1 MNLAQVLIDVL
12 LPIFLIF
19 GMGAILGK
27 KKNPDPHSIAHL
39 SIYILLPSLVFT
51 SFLDKDILS
60 SLAVIGVYIVAFTGI
75 MYVLSSIV
83 SNVLHMSRELQSGF
97 LLAVLFTNSGNYGV
111 PLCTFAFGEEGMVH
125 ALAYMMYG
133 SVIMY
138 TAAVYIASRGN
149 LNVKKSFSNIFK
161 IPLIYA
167 VAVAAVFSYF
177 SAEVPPYIFKPLVL
191 LGSAAIPV
199 TMLLLGI
206 QLSRT
211 ELGQNQNQ
219 VVAASIFRLCLSPV
233 VGIVLTYLM
242 GVEGILR
249 SVLILECSMPT
260 AVNSA
265 LIAIEFDA
273 KPGFVSS
280 IVLVSTVLSIGTL
293 AVLLLFLA

>member
-1 MNLAQVLIDVL
+1 MNLTEVFIDVL

-19 GMGAILGK
+19 GMGVILGK
-27 KKNPDPHSIAHL
+27 KKNPEPHSIAHL

-51 SFLDKDILS
+51 SFLDRNILS

-75 MYVLSSIV
+75 MYVISWGV
-83 SNVLHMSRELQSGF
+83 CNVLHMERGLQSGF

-111 PLCTFAFGEEGMVH
+111 PLCTFAFGEEGMVY

-138 TAAVYIASRGN
+138 TMAVYIASRGN
-149 LNVKKSFSNIFK
+149 LNVKKSFTNIFRV
-161 IPLIYA
+161 PLIYA
-167 VAVAAVFSYF
+167 VVAAAFFSYF
-177 SAEVPPYIFKPLVL
+177 SIEVPSFVFKPLVL

-211 ELGQNQNQ
+211 EVGNQKK
-219 VVAASIFRLCLSPV
+219 VVAASMFRLCVSPLI
-233 VGIVLTYLM
+233 GIVLTYVM
-242 GVEGILR
+242 GVEGLLR

-273 KPGFVSS
+273 EPGFVSS
-280 IVLVSTVLSIGTL
+280 AVLVSTVLSIGSL
-293 AVLLLFLA
+293 AVLLLYLT

>member
-1 MNLAQVLIDVL
+1 
-12 LPIFLIF
+12 
-19 GMGAILGK
+19 MGVILGK
-27 KKNPDPHSIAHL
+27 KKNPEPHSLAHL

-51 SFLDKDILS
+51 SFLDKNILS
-60 SLAVIGVYIVAFTGI
+60 SLAVIGVFIVAFTGI
-75 MYVLSSIV
+75 MYVISWSV
-83 SNVLHMSRELQSGF
+83 CNVLHMERGLQSGF

-111 PLCTFAFGEEGMVH
+111 PLCTFAFGEEGMVN

-138 TAAVYIASRGN
+138 TVAVFIASRGN
-149 LNVKKSFSNIFK
+149 LNVKKSFTNIFK
-161 IPLIYA
+161 VPLIYA
-167 VAVAAVFSYF
+167 VVIAAFFSYF
-177 SAEVPPYIFKPLVL
+177 SIGVPSFVVKPLAL

-206 QLSRT
+206 QLSRA
-211 ELGQNQNQ
+211 EVGKQKK
-219 VVAASIFRLCLSPV
+219 VIAASVFRLCVSPL
-233 VGIVLTYLM
+233 VGIVLTYVM

-273 KPGFVSS
+273 EPGFVSS
-280 IVLVSTVLSIGTL
+280 AVLVSTVLSIGSL
-293 AVLLLFLA
+293 AVLLLYVT

>member
-1 MNLAQVLIDVL
+1 MNLTEVFIDVL

-19 GMGAILGK
+19 GMGVILGK
-27 KKNPDPHSIAHL
+27 KKNPEPHSIAHL

-51 SFLDKDILS
+51 SFLDRNILS

-75 MYVLSSIV
+75 MYVIPWGV
-83 SNVLHMSRELQSGF
+83 CNVLHMERGLQSGF

-111 PLCTFAFGEEGMVH
+111 PLCTFAFGEEGMVY

-138 TAAVYIASRGN
+138 TMAVYIASRGN
-149 LNVKKSFSNIFK
+149 LNVKKSFTNIFRV
-161 IPLIYA
+161 PLIYA
-167 VAVAAVFSYF
+167 VVAAAFFSYF
-177 SAEVPPYIFKPLVL
+177 SIEVPSFVFKPLVL

-211 ELGQNQNQ
+211 EVGNQKK
-219 VVAASIFRLCLSPV
+219 VVAASMFRLCVSPLI
-233 VGIVLTYLM
+233 GIVLTYVM
-242 GVEGILR
+242 GVEGLLR

-273 KPGFVSS
+273 EPGFVSS
-280 IVLVSTVLSIGTL
+280 AVLVSTVLSIGSL
-293 AVLLLFLA
+293 AVLLLYLT